1 MMKPKRK
8 DIIALLPHV
17 DALEIKD
24 EDNLI
29 TQWGLSSIDI
39 IDIVIRIEKRYHIVI
54 DISDLTI
61 DNFENIA
68 QINNLIKKYLMK

>member
-1 MMKPKRK
+1 MKPKRK

-39 IDIVIRIEKRYHIVI
+39 IDIVIRIENRYHIVI

>member
-1 MMKPKRK
+1 MKPKRK